1 MEKKTFITETIKE
14 ILIADA
20 TTGNSIS
27 KHFDD
32 DNLVNRIDLIAKTLS
47 EVYDKYADEKP
58 SGPKPG
64 KK

>member
-1 MEKKTFITETIKE
+1 MEKKTFITETVKE

-32 DNLVNRIDLIAKTLS
+32 DNFTSRLNLIAKTLS
-47 EVYDKYADEKP
+47 EIYDKYADNKHCEK
-58 SGPKPG
+58 KPG
-64 KK
+64 Q